1 MLKFEEEFG
10 QQSLLVFVTDGETAA
25 LENKNRNQGQRK
37 GGVCISIELAGS
49 NMVSLSCYPSLFYY
63 CQLL

>member
-1 MLKFEEEFG
+1 MLMFEDEFG
-10 QQSLLVFVTDGETAA
+10 QQSLLVFVTDGKSAA

-37 GGVCISIELAGS
+37 GGACISIELAGS
-49 NMVSLSCYPSLFYY
+49 SMVSLSSYPSLLFY